1 MTQKQL
7 ELQKLISMEQKR
19 EKEFSKKELMELLT
33 PTQTTS
39 YPLSETMKSLEKE
52 LNLDIFSDDKDL
64 KKQEK
69 KEKKKYSSTKVK
81 ARNFLTNISY
91 NGIKSKD
98 YENRTFVI
106 DIFAYLILYFN
117 PYNINGKFESD
128 LERSYINIL
137 WSQLLPQNFYIFV
150 AKKEN
155 IQLLSKK
162 NAKFQDAVE
171 IIKLF
176 IENADKEN
184 TTQEEQY
191 NILKFYLTKYIKMY
205 QFIFANLFPKYY
217 SKFNGRGIENNI
229 EFTSYYSNYL
239 NQNNIIEWQKNNQFW
254 EEQPKNIQNDLS
266 DTSESDVEIIDI
278 KKVKKEDEEDKKKQ
292 KRLERKREMLKQ
304 KKVLEEKLAE
314 NTEKLNKTR
323 KYKK

>member
-266 DTSESDVEIIDI
+266 DNSESDVEIIDI
-278 KKVKKEDEEDKKKQ
+278 KKVKKEDEEDKKNQ

>member
-1 MTQKQL
+1 
-7 ELQKLISMEQKR
+7 
-19 EKEFSKKELMELLT
+19 
-33 PTQTTS
+33 
-39 YPLSETMKSLEKE
+39 MKSLEKE

-69 KEKKKYSSTKVK
+69 KAKKKYSSTKVK

-106 DIFAYLILYFN
+106 DIFAYLTLYFN

-176 IENADKEN
+176 IENVDKEN

-266 DTSESDVEIIDI
+266 DNSESDVEIIDI

>member
-278 KKVKKEDEEDKKKQ
+278 KKVKKEDEEDKKTQ

>member
-1 MTQKQL
+1 MN
-7 ELQKLISMEQKR
+7 
-19 EKEFSKKELMELLT
+19 
-33 PTQTTS
+33 
-39 YPLSETMKSLEKE
+39 SLEKE
-52 LNLDIFSDDKDL
+52 LNLDIYLDDKDL
-64 KKQEK
+64 EKKKEK

-91 NGIKSKD
+91 NGIKNKD

-106 DIFAYLILYFN
+106 DIFAYMILYFN
-117 PYNINGKFESD
+117 PYNVNGKFETD

-155 IQLLSKK
+155 IQLLNKK

-176 IENADKEN
+176 IENADNEN

-191 NILKFYLTKYIKMY
+191 NILKRYLTSYIKMY
-205 QFIFANLFPKYY
+205 QFIFSNLFPKYY
-217 SKFNGRGIENNI
+217 SKFNARGIENNI

-239 NQNNIIEWQKNNQFW
+239 NQNNIIEWQKNNLFW
-254 EEQPKNIQNDLS
+254 EEQMKNKVIPTPPCSVD
-266 DTSESDVEIIDI
+266 SESDSDIEIVDL
-278 KKVKKEDEEDKKKQ
+278 KKVKKEAEEEEKKKQ
-292 KRLERKREMLKQ
+292 KRMEKKQEMLKQ
-304 KKVLEEKLAE
+304 KKALEEKLAE
-314 NTEKLNKTR
+314 NTEKMNKIK
-323 KYKK
+323 KYKKL

>member
-1 MTQKQL
+1 
-7 ELQKLISMEQKR
+7 
-19 EKEFSKKELMELLT
+19 
-33 PTQTTS
+33 
-39 YPLSETMKSLEKE
+39 MKSLEKE

-117 PYNINGKFESD
+117 PHNINGKFESD

-150 AKKEN
+150 AKREN

-176 IENADKEN
+176 IENVDKEN

-266 DTSESDVEIIDI
+266 DNSESDVEIIDI
-278 KKVKKEDEEDKKKQ
+278 KKVKKEDEEDKKNQ

-323 KYKK
+323 KVIKIL

>member
-1 MTQKQL
+1 
-7 ELQKLISMEQKR
+7 
-19 EKEFSKKELMELLT
+19 
-33 PTQTTS
+33 
-39 YPLSETMKSLEKE
+39 MKSLEKE
-52 LNLDIFSDDKDL
+52 LSLDIFSDNKDL

-106 DIFAYLILYFN
+106 DIFAYLIFYFN

-137 WSQLLPQNFYIFV
+137 WLQFLPQNFYIFV
-150 AKKEN
+150 LKKEN

-205 QFIFANLFPKYY
+205 QFIFANLFPKSY

-229 EFTSYYSNYL
+229 EFNSYYSDYL
-239 NQNNIIEWQKNNQFW
+239 NRNNIIEWQKNNQFW

-266 DTSESDVEIIDI
+266 DNSESDVEIIDV

>member
-1 MTQKQL
+1 
-7 ELQKLISMEQKR
+7 
-19 EKEFSKKELMELLT
+19 
-33 PTQTTS
+33 
-39 YPLSETMKSLEKE
+39 MKSLEKE

-106 DIFAYLILYFN
+106 DIFAYLILHFN
-117 PYNINGKFESD
+117 PYNINGKFETD
-128 LERSYINIL
+128 LERSYVNIL

-278 KKVKKEDEEDKKKQ
+278 KKVKKEDEEDKKTQ

>member
-1 MTQKQL
+1 
-7 ELQKLISMEQKR
+7 
-19 EKEFSKKELMELLT
+19 
-33 PTQTTS
+33 
-39 YPLSETMKSLEKE
+39 MKSLEKE

-98 YENRTFVI
+98 YENRKFVI

-229 EFTSYYSNYL
+229 EFNSYYSNYL
-239 NQNNIIEWQKNNQFW
+239 NQNNII
-254 EEQPKNIQNDLS
+254 
-266 DTSESDVEIIDI
+266 
-278 KKVKKEDEEDKKKQ
+278 
-292 KRLERKREMLKQ
+292 
-304 KKVLEEKLAE
+304 
-314 NTEKLNKTR
+314 
-323 KYKK
+323 